1 VVAGFLAS
9 AAAALAQTQPGPR
22 IVVSNAMRT
31 AHPYQGRANGAE
43 QTERFSRKVKIGRDG
58 RVSLANIAG
67 DIVVTAGSGDE
78 VSIEAVKRTRGNRAD
93 LANVQIVVDER
104 GGRVDIRTDGEANRA
119 DRNRRSVN
127 VAVDFTLIV
136 PVSASLEL
144 HSVSGSIKVSGVRGA
159 VREESVSGDVT
170 ATDTPKLEAAKT
182 ISGNVLISGV
192 SVDGELTVGSVSG
205 NVTARGVKVHGL
217 DLGSVSG
224 NVSVTDATCDRLG
237 VKSVNGTIEYAGT
250 ITKAGRYDLNTHSG
264 SVRLSLT
271 NPPGF
276 ELNATTFSGAIR
288 SDFPMTIG
296 GAADAR
302 DRGRRTLM
310 NNRSM
315 RATFGDGS
323 ATLTI
328 RTFSGDIV
336 ISKK

>member
-1 VVAGFLAS
+1 
-9 AAAALAQTQPGPR
+9 
-22 IVVSNAMRT
+22 
-31 AHPYQGRANGAE
+31 
-43 QTERFSRKVKIGRDG
+43 
-58 RVSLANIAG
+58 
-67 DIVVTAGSGDE
+67 
-78 VSIEAVKRTRGNRAD
+78 
-93 LANVQIVVDER
+93 
-104 GGRVDIRTDGEANRA
+104 
-119 DRNRRSVN
+119 VN

-224 NVSVTDATCDRLG
+224 NVTVTDATCDRLG